1 MVEERSET
9 VTLFFLPLSSAS
21 SDCCQG
27 GEEGEEGED
36 EMKAEVKAE
45 KISSRA
51 KLGWA
56 EG

>member
-1 MVEERSET
+1 MEERSET

-21 SDCCQG
+21 SDCCLG
-27 GEEGEEGED
+27 GEEGET

>member
-9 VTLFFLPLSSAS
+9 VTLFFFLPLSSAS
-21 SDCCQG
+21 SDFCLG
-27 GEEGEEGED
+27 GEEGEE
-36 EMKAEVKAE
+36 EMKGEVKAE
-45 KISSRA
+45 KISSGA